1 MTHSALPAPQSGSQA
16 SSGLPTAAYPP
27 ASYPSLSS
35 APAYWTAQQALPAY
49 PAEPQPTAQPQ
60 YATPQYAAP
69 QYATP
74 QYASADTPTQ
84 QYSGSQATTLQYA
97 ATAAPAPV
105 AHAAQPY
112 QGLPYQG
119 LPYEGQPYEGQPYEG
134 QAYDYRQDF
143 SAGPQEV
150 LGGDVGRRPVALTA
164 ALGAGLLAS
173 VLVVVSQV
181 LGLMGGRATLQA
193 WRVDQLPAG
202 TDTFTPEM
210 VARLNDAFGQLQL
223 RGYVSIGLAV
233 VMAVMIILSRRGALV
248 ARSFAVVFMG
258 LTAVLTVASIWDVF
272 PGVAKAVGGGALG
285 LLPVITVLL
294 FAPAVSRYR
303 SLHRPAQRTAA

>member
-60 YATPQYAAP
+60 YATPQYTAP

-112 QGLPYQG
+112 QGLPY
-119 LPYEGQPYEGQPYEG
+119 EGQPYEG

-150 LGGDVGRRPVALTA
+150 RGGDVGRRPVALTA

>member
-84 QYSGSQATTLQYA
+84 QYSGSQTTTLQYA

-112 QGLPYQG
+112 QGL
-119 LPYEGQPYEGQPYEG
+119 PYEGQPYEG

-173 VLVVVSQV
+173 VLVIVSQV

-233 VMAVMIILSRRGALV
+233 VVAVMIILSRRGALV